1 MLLHIT
7 HTKITVASVIRLNIK
22 ALMHCEAFSSDDHN
36 NDKERNYAK
45 QNAIYTSL
53 DNYFFFM
60 SVTLI
65 KGFPVELLPALLFS
79 ETANIDIT

>member
-1 MLLHIT
+1 MNSRHQSIPCYVAVHYT
-7 HTKITVASVIRLNIK
+7 HKKSTDASVIRLNIK

-53 DNYFFFM
+53 DNFFFHV
-60 SVTLI
+60 SY
-65 KGFPVELLPALLFS
+65 F
-79 ETANIDIT
+79 D